1 VAEGESSD
9 LDRLLSAVRAL
20 EPLIREHADAAE
32 QQRHLSPLVVTA
44 LAEAG
49 IFRMYTPR
57 ALGGFEVDPL
67 TFLRVVEAIAR
78 IDASTG
84 WCVFIAGG
92 NPLLGAYLA
101 DQAAAEVFGR
111 DPLVVTAGV
120 VFPFGKAEVC
130 DGGYRVSG
138 RWAYASGC
146 QHCAWIF
153 CACQVVE
160 ADHTRLTADE
170 APEVRL
176 CFVPTKQIS
185 IVDTWEVSGLAGT
198 GSHDVVFE
206 HVLVPTAFTCPFGP
220 GMAPQGT
227 HYQSPLY
234 RYVLYTSFQGA
245 IGAVALGIAQGAV
258 DLCLELAQSKQPA
271 GTTGLLRDR
280 PMFQGRVAEAVAL
293 VRAAR
298 AWLYASVQESWASLR
313 VQGQVSVAE
322 RADLLLAAAHATRSA
337 AAAVDI
343 VYTAAGATANYRR
356 SPLQRALRDI
366 HAVTQHIGTGPQ
378 QYESAGRMLLGLS
391 PLDRLILL

>member
-1 VAEGESSD
+1 LKPRSFGSKQCSKKGIANSLLNTSVQQTMHCRTAAQRRCPVAEGESAD
-9 LDRLLSAVRAL
+9 FDRLLSAVRTL
-20 EPLIREHADAAE
+20 EPLIREHADAAA
-32 QQRHLSPLVVTA
+32 QQRHLSPPVVTA

-57 ALGGFEVDPL
+57 AFGGFEVDPL
-67 TFLRVVEAIAR
+67 TFFGVVEALAG

-138 RWAYASGC
+138 RWAYACGC
-146 QHCAWIF
+146 QHCTWIF

-160 ADHTRLTADE
+160 VDHMRLTAEE
-170 APEVRL
+170 APKVRL
-176 CFVPTKQIS
+176 FFVSTRQVT

-206 HVLVPTAFTCPFGP
+206 HVFVPTAFTRPFGP
-220 GMAPQGT
+220 GMEPQGT

-234 RYVLYTSFQGA
+234 RYVLYQQHRTSPKPACRRQGPYEKPS
-245 IGAVALGIAQGAV
+245 GETMPLMKNNCGRR
-258 DLCLELAQSKQPA
+258 CCPSKSRTRA
-271 GTTGLLRDR
+271 NCTTG
-280 PMFQGRVAEAVAL
+280 VT
-293 VRAAR
+293 
-298 AWLYASVQESWASLR
+298 AWIVHSTVFSYSTETKVASLR
-313 VQGQVSVAE
+313 GNHGS
-322 RADLLLAAAHATRSA
+322 
-337 AAAVDI
+337 
-343 VYTAAGATANYRR
+343 GGR
-356 SPLQRALRDI
+356 SPQGVRSRHVGDTLC
-366 HAVTQHIGTGPQ
+366 HVPWHSGGPGTCG
-378 QYESAGRMLLGLS
+378 
-391 PLDRLILL
+391 IL